1 MLAVVLDLVTS
12 VLLVALVELVEVG
25 SDEVVE
31 VRAACAELDVA
42 LSEDEVDE
50 TLEVLELPVV
60 DVLTLEV
67 ELTEV
72 LFTTDEVPLELVVE
86 LLAMLDL
93 ETLVEVVV
101 ALLVVDV
108 ADEEVVGS

>member
-1 MLAVVLDLVTS
+1 MVVDLVTF

-67 ELTEV
+67 EVTEV
-72 LFTTDEVPLELVVE
+72 VFTTDEVLLEPVE
-86 LLAMLDL
+86 LLAILDL
-93 ETLVEVVV
+93 ETLVVVV
-101 ALLVVDV
+101 ALLVVDT